1 MNAPDDDHD
10 GGQDGDPSDILVVDD
25 DASNLSAI
33 EAVLSDLGVRL
44 TLSRSGEDSLRHLLQ
59 HDYAV
64 ILLDVNLPGMSGF
77 ETARLIRARE
87 RTRHVPIIFITGYS
101 HDEENIRR
109 GYELGAVDYLFK
121 PIVADVLRAKV
132 KVFVD
137 LRDRT
142 AEVAL
147 QAERLRDAERLEA
160 VRNLEEE
167 RRRWEAEELR
177 RQIRQQRLL
186 NEQLSEIDR
195 RKDEFIAMLAHELRN
210 PLVPLVMGLR
220 LIASRRPSDLLIV
233 EARDKMERQVTHL
246 RRLVDDLLDV
256 ARISQGKLELD
267 RSLIDLREVVEQA
280 KDMCR
285 AEIERSGQALHIE
298 GTEQALPVHADIVRM
313 TQVVSNLLSNASK
326 YSDQGSSISLR
337 WGLDD
342 MRAFVKVTDQ
352 GRGIAPEFLDR
363 VFETFAQERADGRG
377 LGLGL
382 ALVRELVDK
391 HGGTVEVAS
400 EGPGHGSEFTVWLP
414 ITEGLGA
421 IDRVHTRRRDPS
433 SPHAP
438 AGLMGPRGDGLRVA
452 LIEDDVDIRDL
463 VGRLIE
469 TWGHTVIGVS
479 GTGRGGVEILLR
491 EQPDVAVVDIG
502 LPDIDGYEVARRVHA
517 ELKDRRP
524 GLVAMSGYGQ
534 ERDRRLAGE
543 AGFDVHLVK
552 PPEPE
557 DLRDALEYARQC
569 GSSSA
574 HASRAQPV
582 GQ

>member
-1 MNAPDDDHD
+1 MNALGEGSD

-280 KDMCR
+280 KEMCR
-285 AEIERSGQALHIE
+285 AEIERNGQTLIIE
-298 GTEQALPVHADIVRM
+298 GTDQAVPLHADIVRM

-326 YSDQGSSISLR
+326 YSDPGSTISLR
-337 WGLDD
+337 WGLEQA
-342 MRAFVKVTDQ
+342 RAFVKVTDQ

-391 HGGTVEVAS
+391 HGGSVEVAS

-421 IDRVHTRRRDPS
+421 IDRAHARRRDPS
-433 SPHAP
+433 T
-438 AGLMGPRGDGLRVA
+438 PRGDALRIA

-469 TWGHTVIGVS
+469 TWGHTVVGVS
-479 GTGRGGVEILLR
+479 GTGRGGVDILLR

-517 ELKDRRP
+517 ELQDRRP

-534 ERDRRLAGE
+534 ERDRRLARE

-557 DLRDALEYARQC
+557 DLRDALEYAREC
-569 GSSSA
+569 GSSPTG
-574 HASRAQPV
+574 ASRAQPV

>member
-1 MNAPDDDHD
+1 MGSGEALD
-10 GGQDGDPSDILVVDD
+10 GAEHGDPSDILVVDD
-25 DASNLSAI
+25 DPSNLAAI

-44 TLSRSGEDSLRHLLQ
+44 TLTRSGEDALRHMLQ

-64 ILLDVNLPGMSGF
+64 ILLDVNLPGMNGF
-77 ETARLIRARE
+77 ETARLIRTRE
-87 RTRHVPIIFITGYS
+87 RSKHVPIIFVTGYS
-101 HDEENIRR
+101 NDEKDIRR

-121 PIVADVLRAKV
+121 PIVANVLRAKV

-137 LRDRT
+137 LRNRT
-142 AEVAL
+142 AEVARQADQL
-147 QAERLRDAERLEA
+147 REAERVEA

-177 RQIRQQRLL
+177 RQIRRQRLL

-220 LIASRRPSDLLIV
+220 LIESRKPSDLLIV

-267 RSLIDLREVVEQA
+267 RTFIDLREVVEQA
-280 KDMCR
+280 NEICR
-285 AEIERSGQALHIE
+285 TDIERSNQTLQIE
-298 GTEQALPVHADIVRM
+298 GTEHAVPLHADLVRM
-313 TQVVSNLLSNASK
+313 TQVVANLLSNASK
-326 YSDQGSSISLR
+326 YSDPGGTIELR
-337 WGLDD
+337 WGLEDG
-342 MRAFVKVTDQ
+342 RAFCSVTDH
-352 GRGIAPEFLDR
+352 GRGIAPEFVDR

-382 ALVRELVDK
+382 ALVRELVEK
-391 HGGTVEVAS
+391 HGGKVEAQS
-400 EGPGHGSEFTVWLP
+400 DGPGHGSRFVVWLP
-414 ITEGLGA
+414 LSEGVGA
-421 IDRVHTRRRDPS
+421 IDRPQPRRRETS
-433 SPHAP
+433 AP
-438 AGLMGPRGDGLRVA
+438 GNGALRVA

-463 VGRLIE
+463 VARLIE
-469 TWGHTVIGVS
+469 TWGHMVIGVS
-479 GTGRGGVEILLR
+479 GTGRGGAEILLTER
-491 EQPDVAVVDIG
+491 PDVAVVDIG

-517 ELKDRRP
+517 ELRDARP

-534 ERDRRLAGE
+534 ERDRRLARE

-557 DLRDALEYARQC
+557 SLREALEYARAC
-569 GSSSA
+569 AAGPGEA
-574 HASRAQPV
+574 VRKNA
-582 GQ
+582 